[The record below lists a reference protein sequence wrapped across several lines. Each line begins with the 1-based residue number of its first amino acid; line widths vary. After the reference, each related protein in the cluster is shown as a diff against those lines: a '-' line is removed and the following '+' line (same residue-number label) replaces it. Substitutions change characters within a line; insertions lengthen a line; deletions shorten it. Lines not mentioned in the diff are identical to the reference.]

1 MYNKPLILKVTAMI
15 LIIGCSSWGFLAH
28 KTIHQLAIYSLP
40 KKMGIFFYKNLDY
53 EVYNSVR
60 PDVRRKDDKTEATK
74 HFIDIDAPIFGG
86 SSIENMPKTWDE
98 AVAKYSEDTLR
109 KYGTVPWEIIQL
121 QTKLTNSFRNK
132 LKDSILYYS
141 ADLGHYISDA
151 HVPLHTTIN
160 YDGQLTN
167 QRGLHSLWEST
178 VPEMNIENYNL
189 YQDHKAKYLKDPL
202 AEIWIKIKES
212 KMMLDKV
219 LADEIGASQG
229 FTDEKKFK
237 RSERFGAIRKNYS
250 GEFAKAYAM
259 RLGNT
264 VNERMLESASCVADF
279 WFTAWVDAGCPDLSD
294 LQSISVENKAK
305 YKSEKKIWKHNELL
319 KNGLLQSRKV
329 KSESE

>member
-1 MYNKPLILKVTAMI
+1 MHNKPLFVKLTALI
-15 LIIGCSSWGFLAH
+15 LIVGCSSWGFLAH

-40 KKMGIFFYKNLDY
+40 KKMGNFFYKNIDY

-60 PDVRRKDDKTEATK
+60 PDVRRNTDKTEATK
-74 HFIDIDAPIFGG
+74 HFIDIDAPIFG
-86 SSIENMPKTWDE
+86 ENPLETMPKTWEE
-98 AVAKYSEDTLR
+98 AVKKYSADTLR
-109 KYGTVPWEIIQL
+109 KYGTVPWEIMQL
-121 QTKLTNSFRNK
+121 QTKLTNAFRNK

-178 VPEMNIENYNL
+178 VPEMNLETYNL

-202 AEIWIKIKES
+202 AVIWVKIKQS

-219 LADEIGASQG
+219 LSDEISASDG

-237 RSERFGAIRKNYS
+237 RSERFGVMRKNYS
-250 GEFAKAYAM
+250 GEFAKAYAE

-264 VNERMLESASCVADF
+264 VNERILESARCVSDF

-294 LQSISVENKAK
+294 IQTISDEDKAK
-305 YKSEKKIWKHNELL
+305 FKSEKKIWKHNELL
-319 KNGLLQSRKV
+319 KNGLLQSRKG
-329 KSESE
+329 KAENE